1 VTDAVTVNVNGET
14 HALGGG
20 AAATLDGLV
29 DLLGHERRG
38 LAIAVNGE
46 VVPRSMWTQQLLA
59 DGDQVEILTIA
70 QGG

>member
-1 VTDAVTVNVNGET
+1 MTDAVTVNVNGET

-20 AAATLDGLV
+20 AATLDGLV